1 MFADLQFMGCGA
13 DFECERRQSGACCVA
28 EEVPCTGATP
38 GKDKRDRVPFVCPRK
53 GTAPVGFGTTLQ
65 RASTQTQTPKC
76 LSSETKQTGSVWGGF
91 FCVFFLKTPHSS
103 TRVVFPDFLQRP
115 VPGEQKRTG
124 TAVQRGATLRKE
136 NDSAGLTAEGSV
148 AEERPDKE
156 EEEEKAAHTC
166 VTLSGSPKTG
176 VT

>member
-1 MFADLQFMGCGA
+1 MRAAPERSVLRCRGGAVHRCNPGEGQTGPRSLRPPPQGYGPRWFWHDSAACIDANANTQMFEL
-13 DFECERRQSGACCVA
+13 R
-28 EEVPCTGATP
+28 
-38 GKDKRDRVPFVCPRK
+38 DKTNQQR
-53 GTAPVGFGTTLQ
+53 VGF
-65 RASTQTQTPKC
+65 
-76 LSSETKQTGSVWGGF
+76 F